1 MRDVEGQPRESLVDT
16 FIEWVTGV
24 DVPPVSRQDSV
35 LERLPLDLAS
45 LRVSSELSG
54 RLRVALRRRRELRR
68 IRRGAVFATRT
79 GIFVMLLMAFFFVL
93 AASSPEQAAQGTARE
108 HNQGIPPIL
117 VGAVAV
123 TGLFYGV
130 LVLLGQVGWRTI
142 RLGLRYTLVMQ
153 IAAAISACAAA
164 RRAGGER
171 SAKQL
176 RLVSKRLER
185 VSRGVERSHRTR
197 GTVRGSHRR
206 QALKAHQRQV
216 VAALRMTERR
226 LDSAPEEGLH
236 ELAEL
241 LVGIAE
247 RYAHGRIGEL
257 LDAEIIKDINPER
270 DRGLL
275 RWIAAVVL
283 GTAATVGITLLNLPS
298 SIEGPIIGGS
308 IVLVVGIISGPST
321 RHALDVVGTIRGSG
335 AP

>member
-1 MRDVEGQPRESLVDT
+1 M
-16 FIEWVTGV
+16 F
-24 DVPPVSRQDSV
+24 
-35 LERLPLDLAS
+35 
-45 LRVSSELSG
+45 
-54 RLRVALRRRRELRR
+54 
-68 IRRGAVFATRT
+68 
-79 GIFVMLLMAFFFVL
+79 LLM
-93 AASSPEQAAQGTARE
+93 
-108 HNQGIPPIL
+108 
-117 VGAVAV
+117 GALSVAV
-123 TGLFYGV
+123 LHSAEEDPRGTPNAPNHPIVFVGGLAVMGLCFGV
-130 LVLLGQVGWRTI
+130 LVLWSLVGWRTI

-176 RLVSKRLER
+176 RLVSKRLEE

-197 GTVRGSHRR
+197 GTVRGSNRR
-206 QALKAHQRQV
+206 QTLKAHERQV
-216 VAALRMTERR
+216 VAVLRMTERR
-226 LDSAPEEGLH
+226 LDTAPEEGLH

-241 LVGIAE
+241 LIRIAE

-257 LDAEIIKDINPER
+257 LDAEAIKDIKLER

-298 SIEGPIIGGS
+298 SIEGPILGGS
-308 IVLVVGIISGPST
+308 VVLVVGIISGPSA